1 MTFSEWWQ
9 IFLKENQSTWYPGEL
24 AAKAAWEA
32 AWYRSRIELMLD
44 LALERDVWQKGNV
57 LDIWDL
63 ITKLSFPVRQE
74 DTPCSTGSPTN

>member
-32 AWYRSRIELMLD
+32 AQAELMKE
-44 LALERDVWQKGNV
+44 LA
-57 LDIWDL
+57 
-63 ITKLSFPVRQE
+63 P
-74 DTPCSTGSPTN
+74 TPPP